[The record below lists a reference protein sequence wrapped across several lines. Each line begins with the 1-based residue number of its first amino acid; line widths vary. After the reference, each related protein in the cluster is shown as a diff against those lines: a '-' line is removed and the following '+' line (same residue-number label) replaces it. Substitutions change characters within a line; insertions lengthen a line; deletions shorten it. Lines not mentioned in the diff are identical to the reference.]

1 MNWFVIGVLLLVIV
15 ILFVYAL
22 NLRVRLRE
30 AMRNNYRDERGR
42 FTSAPKE

>member
-30 AMRNNYRDERGR
+30 AMRNNHRDALGR
-42 FTSAPKE
+42 FTTAPKE